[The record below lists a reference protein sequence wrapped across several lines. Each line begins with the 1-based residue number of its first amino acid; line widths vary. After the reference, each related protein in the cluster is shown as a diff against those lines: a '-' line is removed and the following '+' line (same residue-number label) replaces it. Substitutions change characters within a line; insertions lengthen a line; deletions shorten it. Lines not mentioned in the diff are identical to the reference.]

1 VATGGVELLERQPVG
16 PPRDQGGGAG
26 AGRPRDDGGDGPS
39 GFAADPGRFGLWL
52 FLGTV
57 SMLFLGFTSAY
68 LVRRAAGDWRPL
80 SAPPILWVNTL
91 VLLASSVALEAGR
104 RRARASG
111 ERGALAP
118 IAGAAALGILFL
130 GGQTRAW
137 SVLSEQGVFLWSHP
151 HSSFFYVLTG
161 VHLAHLL
168 GGLLWFGAAL
178 AGLVRGAGRRRL
190 DLLATYWHFLGG
202 LWLYLLLLLF
212 VF

>member
-1 VATGGVELLERQPVG
+1 MATGGVELLERQPVG
-16 PPRDQGGGAG
+16 PPRDHTGGAG
-26 AGRPRDDGGDGPS
+26 TGRPRGNGEDGPS

-80 SAPPILWVNTL
+80 AAPWVLWVNTA
-91 VLLASSVALEAGR
+91 VLLASSVMLEIGR
-104 RRARASG
+104 RRERAAG
-111 ERGALAP
+111 GRAAIGVV
-118 IAGAAALGILFL
+118 AGAAGLGVLFL
-130 GGQTRAW
+130 GGQTMAWRA
-137 SVLSEQGVFLWSHP
+137 LAAQGVFLASHP
-151 HSSFFYVLTG
+151 HSSFFYILTG
-161 VHLAHLL
+161 VHLVHLA
-168 GGLLWFGAAL
+168 GGLVWFTVALAAL
-178 AGLVRGAGRRRL
+178 ARGAGRRRL